1 MTLRLTRL
9 HWAAAALAIAAVTVS
24 GPAARAFTQ
33 ENLSATNADGSSRF
47 ADPDDQVKRFGGQ
60 GMQPFGQN
68 GPIVQFGAQSSPY
81 NPTFNRFGAPSFNNN
96 AGPPPEPYARPL
108 GNGD

>member
-9 HWAAAALAIAAVTVS
+9 HFAAGALAIAAVTVS

-33 ENLSATNADGSSRF
+33 ENLSVTNADGSSRF

-60 GMQPFGQN
+60 GSQPFGQN
-68 GPIVQFGAQSSPY
+68 GPIVHFGAQPGPFSPY
-81 NPTFNRFGAPSFNNN
+81 NRFGPSGFNS
-96 AGPPPEPYARPL
+96 GPPPEPYARPL